1 MMRLSMQMHQ
11 RRPSTSAWCLCPS
24 FTWSVVTFEGVDAC
38 LMRVDPSDFDEFVNC
53 MQVWIGYNQS
63 LRPCQSGLTLNT
75 DITAAAFLEGQP
87 MLQLIGG
94 TVGMMDISRGL
105 SPQQV
110 RSINKA
116 VRGVQVTNLLLN
128 TSSLPVSHISK
139 HFCALAHCNM
149 RTVKVCYSW
158 KWTDFAAH

>member
-1 MMRLSMQMHQ
+1 
-11 RRPSTSAWCLCPS
+11 
-24 FTWSVVTFEGVDAC
+24 
-38 LMRVDPSDFDEFVNC
+38 

-105 SPQQV
+105 NPQQV

-116 VRGVQVTNLLLN
+116 VRGVQVSNGTA
-128 TSSLPVSHISK
+128 PE
-139 HFCALAHCNM
+139 C
-149 RTVKVCYSW
+149 
-158 KWTDFAAH
+158 DFAAVFSSYNS

>member
-1 MMRLSMQMHQ
+1 MQMQ
-11 RRPSTSAWCLCPS
+11 ECYAVQELC
-24 FTWSVVTFEGVDAC
+24 FDAYVCDLVTYFLRALFRSC
-38 LMRVDPSDFDEFVNC
+38 LMCGEGHFLLCRI
-53 MQVWIGYNQS
+53 QVWIGYNQS

-105 SPQQV
+105 NPQQV

-116 VRGVQVTNLLLN
+116 VRGVQV
-128 TSSLPVSHISK
+128 SSGFVFTYVLM
-139 HFCALAHCNM
+139 F
-149 RTVKVCYSW
+149 
-158 KWTDFAAH
+158 

>member
-1 MMRLSMQMHQ
+1 MSGL
-11 RRPSTSAWCLCPS
+11 
-24 FTWSVVTFEGVDAC
+24 
-38 LMRVDPSDFDEFVNC
+38 
-53 MQVWIGYNQS
+53 QVWIGYNQS

-105 SPQQV
+105 NPQQV

-116 VRGVQVTNLLLN
+116 VRGVQVS
-128 TSSLPVSHISK
+128 TSFPLPPAFPRPPSIWMSFTGYV
-139 HFCALAHCNM
+139 LE
-149 RTVKVCYSW
+149 V
-158 KWTDFAAH
+158 

>member
-1 MMRLSMQMHQ
+1 MTRRLQL
-11 RRPSTSAWCLCPS
+11 LCSPAVQELW
-24 FTWSVVTFEGVDAC
+24 FDAYVCHLVTMLLRALFRSC
-38 LMRVDPSDFDEFVNC
+38 LMCAEQHSPLC
-53 MQVWIGYNQS
+53 HIQVWIGYNQS

-105 SPQQV
+105 NPQQV

-116 VRGVQVTNLLLN
+116 VRGVQVSSGFAYMPWLL
-128 TSSLPVSHISK
+128 
-139 HFCALAHCNM
+139 
-149 RTVKVCYSW
+149 
-158 KWTDFAAH
+158 

>member
-1 MMRLSMQMHQ
+1 MR
-11 RRPSTSAWCLCPS
+11 
-24 FTWSVVTFEGVDAC
+24 GV
-38 LMRVDPSDFDEFVNC
+38 
-53 MQVWIGYNQS
+53 QVWIGYNQS

-105 SPQQV
+105 NPQQV

-116 VRGVQVTNLLLN
+116 VRGVQVRALPCPPHAPPPLIVYLPRGSLLKAQHAVVLHRVLTNQQRSLL
-128 TSSLPVSHISK
+128 T
-139 HFCALAHCNM
+139 
-149 RTVKVCYSW
+149 
-158 KWTDFAAH
+158 